1 MVTSPHNAEFFDGK
15 SAMARLVHVRV
26 DADRLVIS
34 QSAVP
39 DIQWKLNDIEL
50 VSGGKPGQ
58 ALRLKLRGDHGS
70 RLTLP
75 EGSASDS
82 VIAAAPTILSGRR
95 RLFWKGAVASI
106 AVVLGIA
113 IAGLFHPGDCAPGA
127 GTISS

>member
-70 RLTLP
+70 HRVP
-75 EGSASDS
+75 SQ
-82 VIAAAPTILSGRR
+82 VAADGQ
-95 RLFWKGAVASI
+95 FWRSRI
-106 AVVLGIA
+106 PIQ
-113 IAGLFHPGDCAPGA
+113 
-127 GTISS
+127 